1 MSFQV
6 EISSVAKAEADAAFL
21 QISQLTSVPQGKAW
35 YSGLLTAI
43 DSLSVMPSRC
53 PLAREN
59 QYFSQEI
66 RQLLYGRG
74 KNTYRVLFTILDS
87 ETISTVRILRIRY
100 GSQQTIGEAP
110 KQDDE
115 LK

>member
-1 MSFQV
+1 MSFQI

-21 QISQLTSVPQGKAW
+21 RISQLTTVPQGKAW

-43 DSLSVMPSRC
+43 DSLAVIPSRC

-74 KNTYRVLFTILDS
+74 KTTYRVLFTIIDS
-87 ETISTVRILRIRY
+87 ETIAIVRILRIRY
-100 GSQQTIGEAP
+100 GPQQTVGENQE
-110 KQDDE
+110 QDDE
-115 LK
+115 P